1 MNILILA
8 VYFYKI
14 IYKSDFIL
22 KKIPY
27 VIFLKKLFLKL
38 VLKYFNLNNINYF
51 ENVDDVIYYFEKPW
65 KFIDEINV
73 AIFSLLVEDRKM
85 NLDYFENKEL
95 LNEIENLVVK
105 MEVDFPTINKE
116 YFNEMLYEYY

>member
-1 MNILILA
+1 MSSTSKIQALNFMIECLEEFQAEDKYNIDSNYGA
-8 VYFYKI
+8 
-14 IYKSDFIL
+14 S
-22 KKIPY
+22 
-27 VIFLKKLFLKL
+27 
-38 VLKYFNLNNINYF
+38 VLNDINYF
-51 ENVDDVIYYFEKPW
+51 SNVDEVIYYFEKPW

>member
-1 MNILILA
+1 MSSTNPKIQALNFMIECLEEFQAEDKYNIDSNYGA
-8 VYFYKI
+8 SV
-14 IYKSDFIL
+14 
-22 KKIPY
+22 
-27 VIFLKKLFLKL
+27 
-38 VLKYFNLNNINYF
+38 LNNINYF

-95 LNEIENLVVK
+95 LNEIENLIILIQ
-105 MEVDFPTINKE
+105 VDFPTINKQNI
-116 YFNEMLYEYY
+116 YDIIYDPRNVY

>member
-1 MNILILA
+1 MSSTSKIQALNVMIECLEEFQAEDKYNIDSNYGA
-8 VYFYKI
+8 
-14 IYKSDFIL
+14 S
-22 KKIPY
+22 
-27 VIFLKKLFLKL
+27 
-38 VLKYFNLNNINYF
+38 VLNDINYF
-51 ENVDDVIYYFEKPW
+51 SNVDEVIYYFEKPW

>member
-1 MNILILA
+1 
-8 VYFYKI
+8 
-14 IYKSDFIL
+14 
-22 KKIPY
+22 
-27 VIFLKKLFLKL
+27 
-38 VLKYFNLNNINYF
+38 
-51 ENVDDVIYYFEKPW
+51 
-65 KFIDEINV
+65 
-73 AIFSLLVEDRKM
+73 M

>member
-1 MNILILA
+1 MSSTSKIQALNFMIECLEEFQAEDKYNIDSNYGA
-8 VYFYKI
+8 SV
-14 IYKSDFIL
+14 
-22 KKIPY
+22 
-27 VIFLKKLFLKL
+27 
-38 VLKYFNLNNINYF
+38 LNNINYF

-95 LNEIENLVVK
+95 LNEIENLIIL
-105 MEVDFPTINKE
+105 MQVDFPTINKQNI
-116 YFNEMLYEYY
+116 YDIIYDPRNVY

>member
-1 MNILILA
+1 MSSTNPKIQALNFMIECLEEFQAEDKYNIDSNYGA
-8 VYFYKI
+8 
-14 IYKSDFIL
+14 S
-22 KKIPY
+22 
-27 VIFLKKLFLKL
+27 
-38 VLKYFNLNNINYF
+38 VLNDINYF
-51 ENVDDVIYYFEKPW
+51 SNVDEVIYYFEKPW

-95 LNEIENLVVK
+95 LNEIENLIIL
-105 MEVDFPTINKE
+105 MQVDFPTINKE